1 MIKIDQSFVR
11 NIGLDKSNESII
23 RTIHAL
29 SSNLGLYCIAE
40 GVETLDQI
48 NFLRNM
54 GCNDLQGYYFAK
66 PMLAD
71 ELIAQQTIQSIVER
85 LNKL

>member
-11 NIGLDKSNESII
+11 NIGQDKSNESII
-23 RTIHAL
+23 KTIHAL

-40 GVETLDQI
+40 GVETSEQI
-48 NFLRNM
+48 SFLTEM
-54 GCNDLQGYYFAK
+54 GCEDLQGYYFAK

-71 ELIAQQTIQSIVER
+71 DLIAESTIQAIIDR
-85 LNKL
+85 LNAL

>member
-1 MIKIDQSFVR
+1 
-11 NIGLDKSNESII
+11 
-23 RTIHAL
+23 
-29 SSNLGLYCIAE
+29 
-40 GVETLDQI
+40 
-48 NFLRNM
+48 M

-85 LNKL
+85 LIKL